1 MKKKCKKQRGAVYI
15 MGKKEILGKLQQMIL
30 EIAGDDTIVIE
41 QDTKLIEDCG
51 FDSLNIMDLLTEI
64 ENVFGVDFMDLENFE
79 EKFNVCSQLCE
90 GIEKLVAQK
99 RGDCISE

>member
-1 MKKKCKKQRGAVYI
+1 
-15 MGKKEILGKLQQMIL
+15 MGKKEIWGKLQQMIL

-79 EKFNVCSQLCE
+79 EKFNVCSQLSE
-90 GIEKLVAQK
+90 GIKKLVAQK

>member
-1 MKKKCKKQRGAVYI
+1 
-15 MGKKEILGKLQQMIL
+15 MGKKEIWGKLQQMIL

-79 EKFNVCSQLCE
+79 EKFNICSQLCE

>member
-1 MKKKCKKQRGAVYI
+1 
-15 MGKKEILGKLQQMIL
+15 MGKKEIWGKLQQMIL

-79 EKFNVCSQLCE
+79 EKFNACSQLCE

>member
-1 MKKKCKKQRGAVYI
+1 

>member
-1 MKKKCKKQRGAVYI
+1 MDT
-15 MGKKEILGKLQQMIL
+15 KEIWGKLQQMIL

-64 ENVFGVDFMDLENFE
+64 ENVFDVDFMDLENFE

>member
-1 MKKKCKKQRGAVYI
+1 
-15 MGKKEILGKLQQMIL
+15 MGKKEIWGKLQQMIL

-99 RGDCISE
+99 RGECISE

>member
-1 MKKKCKKQRGAVYI
+1 
-15 MGKKEILGKLQQMIL
+15 MGKKEIWGKLQQMIL

-99 RGDCISE
+99 RGDCISD

>member
-1 MKKKCKKQRGAVYI
+1 
-15 MGKKEILGKLQQMIL
+15 MGKKEIWGKLQQMIL

-64 ENVFGVDFMDLENFE
+64 ENVFGVDFMDIENFE

>member
-1 MKKKCKKQRGAVYI
+1 MD
-15 MGKKEILGKLQQMIL
+15 KKEIWGKLQQMIL

>member
-1 MKKKCKKQRGAVYI
+1 MDT
-15 MGKKEILGKLQQMIL
+15 KEIWGKLQQMIL
-30 EIAGDDTIVIE
+30 EIAGDDTIVIK

-79 EKFNVCSQLCE
+79 EKFNICSQLCE

>member
-1 MKKKCKKQRGAVYI
+1 
-15 MGKKEILGKLQQMIL
+15 MIL

>member
-1 MKKKCKKQRGAVYI
+1 
-15 MGKKEILGKLQQMIL
+15 MGKKEIWGKLQQMIL

-64 ENVFGVDFMDLENFE
+64 ETVFGVDFMDLENFE

>member
-1 MKKKCKKQRGAVYI
+1 
-15 MGKKEILGKLQQMIL
+15 MGKKEIWGKLQQMIL

-99 RGDCISE
+99 RGDCIGE

>member
-1 MKKKCKKQRGAVYI
+1 MDT
-15 MGKKEILGKLQQMIL
+15 KEIWGKLQQMIL

>member
-1 MKKKCKKQRGAVYI
+1 
-15 MGKKEILGKLQQMIL
+15 MGKKEIWGKLQQMIH

-79 EKFNVCSQLCE
+79 EKFNFCSQLCE

>member
-1 MKKKCKKQRGAVYI
+1 
-15 MGKKEILGKLQQMIL
+15 MGKKEIWGKLQQMIL

>member
-1 MKKKCKKQRGAVYI
+1 
-15 MGKKEILGKLQQMIL
+15 MGKKEIWGKLQQMIL
-30 EIAGDDTIVIE
+30 EIAGDDMIVIE

>member
-1 MKKKCKKQRGAVYI
+1 
-15 MGKKEILGKLQQMIL
+15 MGTKEIWGKLQQMIL

>member
-1 MKKKCKKQRGAVYI
+1 
-15 MGKKEILGKLQQMIL
+15 MGKKEIWGKLQQMIL

-64 ENVFGVDFMDLENFE
+64 ENVFGVDFMDVENFE

>member
-1 MKKKCKKQRGAVYI
+1 
-15 MGKKEILGKLQQMIL
+15 MGKKEIWGKLQQMIL

-90 GIEKLVAQK
+90 GIEKLEAQK

>member
-1 MKKKCKKQRGAVYI
+1 MDT
-15 MGKKEILGKLQQMIL
+15 KEIWGKLQQMIL

-79 EKFNVCSQLCE
+79 EKFNICAQLCE

>member
-1 MKKKCKKQRGAVYI
+1 
-15 MGKKEILGKLQQMIL
+15 MGKKEIWGKLQQMIL

-64 ENVFGVDFMDLENFE
+64 ANVFGVDFMDLENFE

>member
-1 MKKKCKKQRGAVYI
+1 
-15 MGKKEILGKLQQMIL
+15 MGKKEIWGKLQQMIL

-64 ENVFGVDFMDLENFE
+64 ENVFGVDVMDLENFE

>member
-1 MKKKCKKQRGAVYI
+1 MDT
-15 MGKKEILGKLQQMIL
+15 KEIWGKLQQMIL

-79 EKFNVCSQLCE
+79 EKFNICSQLCE

>member
-15 MGKKEILGKLQQMIL
+15 MGKKEIWGKLQQMIL

-79 EKFNVCSQLCE
+79 EKFNICSQLCE

>member
-1 MKKKCKKQRGAVYI
+1 MDT
-15 MGKKEILGKLQQMIL
+15 KEIWGKLQQMIL

-79 EKFNVCSQLCE
+79 EKFNICSQLCE
-90 GIEKLVAQK
+90 VIEKLVAQK

>member
-1 MKKKCKKQRGAVYI
+1 
-15 MGKKEILGKLQQMIL
+15 MGKKEICGKLQQMIL

>member
-1 MKKKCKKQRGAVYI
+1 
-15 MGKKEILGKLQQMIL
+15 MGKKEIWGKLQQMIL

-64 ENVFGVDFMDLENFE
+64 ENVFGVDFIDLENFE

>member
-1 MKKKCKKQRGAVYI
+1 
-15 MGKKEILGKLQQMIL
+15 MGKKEIWGKLQQMIL

-79 EKFNVCSQLCE
+79 EKFNVCSRLCE

>member
-1 MKKKCKKQRGAVYI
+1 
-15 MGKKEILGKLQQMIL
+15 MIL

-64 ENVFGVDFMDLENFE
+64 ENV
-79 EKFNVCSQLCE
+79 
-90 GIEKLVAQK
+90 LV
-99 RGDCISE
+99 

>member
-1 MKKKCKKQRGAVYI
+1 
-15 MGKKEILGKLQQMIL
+15 MGKKEIWGRLQQMIL

>member
-1 MKKKCKKQRGAVYI
+1 
-15 MGKKEILGKLQQMIL
+15 MGKKEIWGKLQQMIL
-30 EIAGDDTIVIE
+30 GIAGDDTIVIE

>member
-1 MKKKCKKQRGAVYI
+1 
-15 MGKKEILGKLQQMIL
+15 MGKKEIWGKLQQMIL

-99 RGDCISE
+99 RGDCIS

>member
-1 MKKKCKKQRGAVYI
+1 MDT
-15 MGKKEILGKLQQMIL
+15 KEIRGKLQQMIL

>member
-1 MKKKCKKQRGAVYI
+1 MDT
-15 MGKKEILGKLQQMIL
+15 KEIWGKLQQMIL

-41 QDTKLIEDCG
+41 QDSKLIEDCG

-79 EKFNVCSQLCE
+79 EKFNICSQLCE

>member
-1 MKKKCKKQRGAVYI
+1 
-15 MGKKEILGKLQQMIL
+15 
-30 EIAGDDTIVIE
+30 
-41 QDTKLIEDCG
+41 
-51 FDSLNIMDLLTEI
+51 MDLLTEI